1 MISPRTLVLA
11 ALVATPAVAHHGW
24 SSYDSSKVLTIE
36 GPVIESAYANP
47 HGSVSLAHEGK
58 TWEIVLAPPSRM
70 GARGLE
76 AADIAVGKTVKV
88 EGYPS
93 TRVATELR
101 AERITAGQKT
111 VELR

>member
-1 MISPRTLVLA
+1 MIIPRMLALA

-24 SSYDSSKVLTIE
+24 SSYDSSKVMTIE
-36 GPVIESAYANP
+36 GPVLEAAYANP
-47 HGSVSLAHEGK
+47 HGQVSIEHEGK

-70 GARGLE
+70 SARGLE

-93 TRVATELR
+93 TRTATELR
-101 AERITAGQKT
+101 AERITAGPKT